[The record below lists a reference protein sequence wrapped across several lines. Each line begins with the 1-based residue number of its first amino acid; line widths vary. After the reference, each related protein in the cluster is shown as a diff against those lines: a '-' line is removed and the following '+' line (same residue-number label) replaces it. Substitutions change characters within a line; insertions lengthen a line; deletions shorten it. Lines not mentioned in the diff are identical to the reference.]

1 MIYKKEEMKKFEKD
15 NSDGDEN
22 SLLTIDEE
30 DYNIRNDNDS
40 FNLDNYTF
48 LDFNIKYTEE

>member
-30 DYNIRNDNDS
+30 DYNI
-40 FNLDNYTF
+40 
-48 LDFNIKYTEE
+48 